1 MIDISIS
8 KVQNTRIGEVDF
20 SNLVFGKEFSDHMF
34 IADFDGTEWK
44 NFRIQP
50 YGPIPLSPSLS
61 CMHYG
66 QAIFEG
72 MKAYRSITNEIQIF
86 RPMDNF
92 RRMNESAIRMVMQ
105 PIPEEV
111 FMEGLKA
118 LCRMD
123 EKWIPAANG
132 SSLYLR
138 PFLIAS
144 DDYLGIRPSSQYM
157 FMIYGCAVGAY
168 YTEPLKVKVE
178 TEYVRSVKGGV
189 GEAKTAGNYAAALYA
204 TSIAQKEGFNQVLWT
219 DAIEHKYL
227 EELGSSNVFILSGN
241 TLITPATTGTVLK
254 GVTRDSVIQLARHFG
269 YTIEERLISIDEV
282 MAMHTNGKLDEIF
295 ATGTA
300 ATVAP
305 ILELSYKGV
314 SIIIKQK
321 ENSLANNLKTS
332 LENIKHSKAEDIFG
346 WNEKVALTHI
356 MN

>member
-1 MIDISIS
+1 MIDIKIT
-8 KVQNTRIGEVDF
+8 KAATTRIGEVDF
-20 SNLVFGKEFSDHMF
+20 SNLVFGKEFSDHIF
-34 IADFDGTEWK
+34 IADFDGVEWK

-72 MKAYRSITNEIQIF
+72 MKAYRSVNNDIQIF
-86 RPMDNF
+86 RPKDNL
-92 RRMNESAIRMVMQ
+92 RRMDESAERMCMAAV
-105 PIPEEV
+105 PKDV

-123 EKWIPAANG
+123 AQWITTHEG

-144 DDYLGIRPSSQYM
+144 DDFLGIRPSNHYM

-168 YTEPLKVKVE
+168 YSEPLKVKVE
-178 TEYVRSVKGGV
+178 TEYARACPGGV

-204 TSIAQKEGFNQVLWT
+204 TSIAIKEGFHQVLWT
-219 DAIEHKYL
+219 DAFEHKYL
-227 EELGSSNVFILSGN
+227 EELGSSNFFVLSGN

-254 GVTRDSVIQLARHFG
+254 GVTRDSVIQLAKHLGF
-269 YTIEERLISIDEV
+269 IVEERLISIDELI
-282 MAMHTNGKLDEIF
+282 NINKEGKLDELF

-300 ATVAP
+300 ATITP
-305 ILELSYKGV
+305 IMELNYKGT
-314 SIIIKQK
+314 SIFLNQK
-321 ENSLANNLKTS
+321 ENSVAKKLKTT
-332 LENIKHSKAEDIFG
+332 LENIKRSKEEDIFG
-346 WNEKVALTHI
+346 WNEKISLNSV